1 MQLTEEHKHYFFHR
15 GWLKIEN
22 LYTPDEIEKAKKS
35 FDQLEK
41 TASELKTTQIHHDT
55 QFVLDQR
62 DDETI
67 IHRIVW
73 AGGCEPYLLDI
84 GQDPRIIN
92 LASQL
97 LESNEVIHLLNQA
110 HFKKPND
117 GVEFQ
122 WHQDIQNR
130 DKGNDTWKDIQGNG
144 SYVQSILILDEMTLE
159 NGPLLFV
166 PESGLQ
172 GKLEKP
178 LEVNR
183 DKAITITAK
192 PGTVLFFGP
201 YTVHCSFVNES
212 EYSRR
217 VLINGYAYPGCN
229 GRVYPGSGLG
239 IPLKKDI

>member
-1 MQLTEEHKHYFFHR
+1 MQLTQEEKDYFFKR

-22 LYTPDEIEKAKKS
+22 LFNQEEIENAKQS
-35 FDQLEK
+35 FDSLEIL
-41 TASELKTTQIHHDT
+41 AQDLKTTQVLNDT
-55 QFVLDQR
+55 QFVLDQKNG
-62 DDETI
+62 ETI

-73 AGGCEPYLLDI
+73 AGGCEPYLLEL
-84 GQDPRIIN
+84 GQDRRIVN

-97 LESNEVIHLLNQA
+97 LESPEVVHLLNQA
-110 HFKKPND
+110 HFKKPRD

-130 DKGNDTWKDIQGNG
+130 DKGNGTWNDILGNG

-172 GKLEKP
+172 GKI
-178 LEVNR
+178 EVPIEV
-183 DKAITITAK
+183 DPEKAITITAK
-192 PGTVLFFGP
+192 PGTLLLFGP

-239 IPLKKDI
+239 ISLTI